1 MREPIAGLN
10 RTVLTWAR
18 ERSGLTV
25 AQVAERLGKDP
36 EVVAGWEAGPSGPT
50 YPQLEKLAYDVY
62 KRPIAVFFF
71 PEPPAEPD
79 VDQSFRT
86 LPDTEIAGLLSQT
99 RYRVRQAR
107 AMQLALYELNDGRNP
122 ADSVIFRDI
131 TASLSFP
138 DETAARVRDNLGV
151 SIDVQQTTWR
161 TVDDALRGWRDAIED
176 RGVFVFKNSFKQR
189 EVSGFCLHDP
199 EFPIIYVNNST
210 PATRQVFTILHELG
224 HLLAGSSGITKSDDH
239 FIARLSGR
247 AREIELFCNRFA
259 AEVLLPAALLPRIPR
274 GAAVD
279 EMRVADIAAQFKVSR
294 EVVLRRY
301 RDQGAVTRTAYE
313 ELVLRWRAQDEAR
326 AGGGG
331 GNYYA
336 TQGAYFGQRFLKL
349 AFGRYYQGTITVER
363 LADMLDVR
371 PANVLGLEPY
381 MVEGR

>member
-1 MREPIAGLN
+1 
-10 RTVLTWAR
+10 
-18 ERSGLTV
+18 
-25 AQVAERLGKDP
+25 
-36 EVVAGWEAGPSGPT
+36 
-50 YPQLEKLAYDVY
+50 
-62 KRPIAVFFF
+62 
-71 PEPPAEPD
+71 
-79 VDQSFRT
+79 
-86 LPDTEIAGLLSQT
+86 
-99 RYRVRQAR
+99 
-107 AMQLALYELNDGRNP
+107 MQLALYELNDGRNP

-301 RDQGAVTRTAYE
+301 RDQDAVTRTAYE